1 MSAVIS
7 LIVTLSFIFTLLKL
21 YKASTEKMNFFSK
34 GFDYGFRHS
43 EISALWQLA
52 KKCGIEE
59 PLSLYISENS
69 VNRCISS
76 VIEEARQKGAEDST
90 QIQAFLEKLYKFK
103 TRVILDK
110 ENKRGIE
117 STKSLDIK
125 QKLSV
130 ILKGKGVFKSRILN
144 NGTQLIILLPYQISK
159 QSKRPEFLPESEWE
173 GKEISVYFWRNG
185 DAGYAFD
192 TKVIGTGIFRSDKAL
207 FLMHS
212 TKLDRT
218 QKRQS
223 IRCKCEIYA
232 QM

>member
-1 MSAVIS
+1 MPAVIS
-7 LIVTLSFIFTLLKL
+7 VIVTLSFIFTLLKL

-76 VIEEARQKGAEDST
+76 VIEEARQKGAEGST
-90 QIQAFLEKLYKFK
+90 QVQVFLEKLYKFK

-144 NGTQLIILLPYQISK
+144 NGTQLIIL
-159 QSKRPEFLPESEWE
+159 
-173 GKEISVYFWRNG
+173 
-185 DAGYAFD
+185 
-192 TKVIGTGIFRSDKAL
+192 
-207 FLMHS
+207 
-212 TKLDRT
+212 
-218 QKRQS
+218 
-223 IRCKCEIYA
+223 
-232 QM
+232 